1 MTIHAVDSKTTPADC
16 GGAQAHIRNAFNRM
30 AHVFA
35 KRPEAARAT
44 SVMRAR
50 VVDGLRCEAQEGDWR
65 FSIDMPVEAGGSG
78 AGPTPGVHGRAA
90 LASCLAIGYGVS
102 LARAG
107 IVVRSLEVEVA
118 VDLDHR
124 GLVGIDGVYP
134 GYLGVRHTLYLE
146 ADAPQEVLCAAIA
159 EARRCSP
166 YLHVFADPQ
175 PLQGGVVFGPRP

>member
-1 MTIHAVDSKTTPADC
+1 MD
-16 GGAQAHIRNAFNRM
+16 AQEHIRKALSRM
-30 AHVFA
+30 AQVFA
-35 KRPEAARAT
+35 KKPEAAQGT
-44 SVMRAR
+44 CVMRAR

-65 FSIDMPVEAGGSG
+65 FSVDMPVEGGGSG

-90 LASCLAIGYGVS
+90 LASCLAIGYGIC

-107 IVVRSLEVEVA
+107 VTVRSLEVEVA
-118 VDLDHR
+118 VDFDNR
-124 GLVGIDGVYP
+124 GLLGMADVYP

-146 ADAPQEVLCAAIA
+146 ADAPQEQLDAAIA

-175 PLQGGVVFGPRP
+175 PLQGSVVYGPRA

>member
-1 MTIHAVDSKTTPADC
+1 MN
-16 GGAQAHIRNAFNRM
+16 AQEHIRNAFSRM

-35 KRPEAARAT
+35 KKPEAARGG

-65 FSIDMPVEAGGSG
+65 FSIDMPVEGGGSG

-90 LASCLAIGYGVS
+90 LASCLAIGYGIC

-107 IVVRSLEVEVA
+107 IEVRSLEVEVA
-118 VDLDHR
+118 VDYDNR
-124 GLVGIDGVYP
+124 GLLGMDGIYP
-134 GYLGVRHTLYLE
+134 GYLGVRHTLYLD
-146 ADAPQEVLCAAIA
+146 ADATPAQLTPVIA
-159 EARRCSP
+159 EAQRCSP

-175 PLQGGVVFGPRP
+175 PLQGSVIYGARG

>member
-1 MTIHAVDSKTTPADC
+1 MN
-16 GGAQAHIRNAFNRM
+16 AQEHIRNAFSRM

-35 KRPEAARAT
+35 KRPEAAQAS

-50 VVDGLRCEAQEGDWR
+50 LVDGLRCEAQEGDWR
-65 FSIDMPVEAGGSG
+65 FSIDMPVEGGGTG

-90 LASCLAIGYGVS
+90 LASCLAIGYGIC

-107 IVVRSLEVEVA
+107 IAVRSLEVEVA
-118 VDLDHR
+118 VDYDNR
-124 GLVGIDGVYP
+124 GLIGMDGVYP
-134 GYLGVRHTLYLE
+134 GYLGVHHTLYLD
-146 ADAPQEVLCAAIA
+146 ADASPEQLEPVIA

-175 PLQGGVVFGPRP
+175 PLQGSVVYGARA

>member
-1 MTIHAVDSKTTPADC
+1 MN
-16 GGAQAHIRNAFNRM
+16 AQEHIRNAFGRM

-35 KRPEAARAT
+35 KRPEAAQAT

-65 FSIDMPVEAGGSG
+65 FSIDMPVEGGGGG

-90 LASCLAIGYGVS
+90 LASCLAIGYGIC
-102 LARAG
+102 LARVG
-107 IVVRSLEVEVA
+107 IDVRSLEVEVA
-118 VDLDHR
+118 VDFDNR
-124 GLVGIDGVYP
+124 GLIGMDGVYP
-134 GYLGVRHTLYLE
+134 GYLGVRHTLYLD
-146 ADAPQEVLCAAIA
+146 ADATPEQLEPVIA

-175 PLQGGVVFGPRP
+175 PLQGSVVYGARS

>member
-1 MTIHAVDSKTTPADC
+1 MT
-16 GGAQAHIRNAFNRM
+16 AQEHIRNAFGRM

-35 KRPEAARAT
+35 KKPEAAQAT

-65 FSIDMPVEAGGSG
+65 FCIDMPVEGGGGG

-90 LASCLAIGYGVS
+90 LASCLAIGYGIC

-107 IVVRSLEVEVA
+107 IEVRSLEVEVA
-118 VDLDHR
+118 VDYDNR
-124 GLVGIDGVYP
+124 GLLGMDGIYP
-134 GYLGVRHTLYLE
+134 GYLGVRHTLYLD
-146 ADAPQEVLCAAIA
+146 ADATPEQLAPVIA
-159 EARRCSP
+159 EAQRCSP

-175 PLQGGVVFGPRP
+175 PLQGSVVYGARG

>member
-1 MTIHAVDSKTTPADC
+1 MD
-16 GGAQAHIRNAFNRM
+16 AQEHIRNAIGRM
-30 AHVFA
+30 ADVFTR
-35 KRPEAARAT
+35 RPAAARDNR
-44 SVMRAR
+44 VMRAR
-50 VVDGLRCEAQEGDWR
+50 VVEGLHCEAQEGDWR

-90 LASCLAIGYGVS
+90 LASCLAIGYGIA

-107 IVVRSLEVEVA
+107 IAVRSLEVEVE
-118 VDLDHR
+118 VDFDDR
-124 GLVGIDGVYP
+124 GLLAMDGVYP

-146 ADAPQEVLCAAIA
+146 ADATPEQLEPVLA

-175 PLQGGVVFGPRP
+175 PLQGSVVYGPRG